1 MTVRFAIHNSTG
13 DILRVGQCSES
24 DIDIQAGLGE
34 SCVLLTDYM
43 PVPNDID
50 HRIVNGQV
58 VKIKLTDD
66 QQRAKTLDEV
76 RSQRAQLLSASDWT
90 QLPDSPLSDEKK
102 QLWKQYR
109 QALRDMPAASDT
121 IWPERPE

>member
-1 MTVRFAIHNSTG
+1 MMTSYIVYSPSGN
-13 DILRVGQCSES
+13 ILRTGFCAETDVTLQARAGEQVIVGQANDLTHYIDNGVILERPPATEAQTELES
-24 DIDIQAGLGE
+24 TEQIREIRNMF
-34 SCVLLTDYM
+34 LL
-43 PVPNDID
+43 N
-50 HRIVNGQV
+50 
-58 VKIKLTDD
+58 
-66 QQRAKTLDEV
+66 
-76 RSQRAQLLSASDWT
+76 SDWT